1 MATLNK
7 IIYDVREAYRLYSD
21 DSDISNE
28 YLAYQVNIARALL
41 LEQKFSNRQY
51 VIPQKIRQTF
61 KMNLELAEGNE
72 LVSGISTVLR
82 TKDPIQYPLEP
93 YNFKSNMRVN
103 SGSYDDSYFTLIDPS
118 RFPYVGN
125 NKWLQNQIYYTIGTD
140 FRLYFTSSNPVFKT
154 MEQIKLSMVCTNP
167 EEAYPYTLYYDS
179 NVDFEHSEYPFEE
192 NMITLLTDMIIK
204 KLVVNLQSP
213 EDKSND
219 SQNPQS

>member
-7 IIYDVREAYRLYSD
+7 IIYDIREVLSQMSD

-51 VIPQKIRQTF
+51 AIPQKIRQTF
-61 KMNLELAEGNE
+61 KMDLELAEGNE

-93 YNFKSNMRVN
+93 YNFKSNMRIN

-140 FRLYFTSSNPVFKT
+140 FRLYFTSSNPAFKT